1 MRDLASLLKTKRENS
16 VYRQRLLSES
26 PVGAEVSING
36 ESLLN
41 FCSNDYLGLA
51 NDPRLLQACTAG
63 IAQYGVGSGASQ
75 LITGYQTAHHELE
88 LALADF
94 LERPRVLL
102 FSTGYMANVGVIS
115 TLLQKGDHVI
125 EDRLNHASLIDGA
138 RMSDARLYRFP
149 HQSMTALDNTLS
161 KISANQTQA
170 LTMDQGS
177 TSSVVQKLVVSDAVF
192 SMDGDLA
199 DINALVQCAQANNAD
214 LMIDDAHG
222 LGVLG
227 DQGRGSLALAGL
239 RGAEAT
245 KSVPILVG
253 TFGKAFGTFGA
264 FVAGGDDLIETLI
277 QEARSFIYTTAPPAA
292 IAVATLVSLKIIQE
306 EEWRREALAARIIQL
321 QSGLQQLGLTP
332 DKSPSAI
339 QPIITGS
346 SDSAIKLSHELRQ
359 LGFLISAIRPP
370 TVPNNTARLRI
381 TLSAL
386 HTEQHIDRLLL
397 ALDKLKVEKWV
408 NHVNG

>member
-26 PVGAEVSING
+26 PAGAEVSING

-88 LALADF
+88 LALSDF

-102 FSTGYMANVGVIS
+102 FSTGYMANIGVIS
-115 TLLQKGDHVI
+115 ALLQKGDHVI

-138 RMSDARLYRFP
+138 RMSDARLHRFR
-149 HQSMTALDNTLS
+149 HKSLTALEGTLS
-161 KISANQTQA
+161 KVNAKQSPSLKLSQR
-170 LTMDQGS
+170 S
-177 TSSVVQKLVVSDAVF
+177 TNSVPQKLVVSDAVF
-192 SMDGDLA
+192 SMDGDLV
-199 DINALVQCAQANNAD
+199 DLNALVQCTQTHNAD

-227 DQGRGSLALAGL
+227 HQGRGSLALAGL
-239 RGAEAT
+239 RGAEAN
-245 KSVPILVG
+245 KKVPILVG

-264 FVAGGDDLIETLI
+264 FVAGSDDLIETLI
-277 QEARSFIYTTAPPAA
+277 QSARSFIYTTAPPAA
-292 IAVATLVSLKIIQE
+292 IAVATLASLSIIQE
-306 EEWRREALAARIIQL
+306 EEWRREALAARITQL
-321 QSGLQQLGLTP
+321 QSGLQQLGLTQE
-332 DKSPSAI
+332 KSPSAI

-346 SDSAIKLSHELRQ
+346 SDSAVKLSHELRQ
-359 LGFLISAIRPP
+359 QGFLISAIRPP

-397 ALDKLKVEKWV
+397 ALDKLSIEKWV
-408 NHVNG
+408 NHVSG